1 MMMSE
6 QGINVDLSPLEQLS
20 RKLLQGVKNPRLRL
34 KWIVYRV
41 TTVSPR
47 QANVNDEWEI
57 NRRERIVGF
66 RICRYYKLHI
76 LGKKFSIKRDYLIR
90 KRRSP
95 SCW

>member
-1 MMMSE
+1 MSE

-20 RKLLQGVKNPRLRL
+20 RKLLQGVKNPQLRL

-57 NRRERIVGF
+57 NRRKRIVGF
-66 RICRYYKLHI
+66 RICLYYKLSLAKSSRLNATI
-76 LGKKFSIKRDYLIR
+76 
-90 KRRSP
+90 
-95 SCW
+95 